1 MDVVQLASGVG
12 PTRYLIDCA
21 VPIKMMKAEVG
32 VECGKKSGV
41 ESQVYDL
48 SRQGRKDLRF
58 RIAAYWGLE

>member
-1 MDVVQLASGVG
+1 
-12 PTRYLIDCA
+12 
-21 VPIKMMKAEVG
+21 MMKAEVG

-58 RIAAYWGLE
+58 RIAAYWGLQ